1 MGYKLMNIDK
11 EFRKIVINLKSNY
24 EGVSLKKCNDNY
36 VGFFEYN
43 NDIVNESL
51 WFCKH
56 LRNIN
61 KDKVKIT
68 KSNLVNIKNQD
79 EKIIVIV
86 LESPHIDE
94 FNKNKFSVAP
104 APALGSTGCKLDK
117 YFYEII
123 NECFK
128 KYSIEKGKY
137 HVILSNAIQYQCSLL
152 TDTDIFRDRVW
163 LKLWL
168 SRNFKSEFINR
179 LQIYEPDIII
189 NLCTEGSHKKDSL
202 APNGGKTVINNIYL
216 NSTCDKKISYAKVS
230 KIKKTTLQELTQK
243 AIDVYN
249 INGIIECF
257 YGRHPSSWFNKKN
270 RWIKRV

>member
-1 MGYKLMNIDK
+1 MNINK
-11 EFRKIVINLKSNY
+11 KFRKIVINLKRNY
-24 EGVSLKKCNDNY
+24 NGVSLKKCNDNY
-36 VGFFEYN
+36 VGFFEYEN
-43 NDIVNESL
+43 GIVKEKL

-68 KSNLVNIKNQD
+68 KANLVNIKNQY

-117 YFYEII
+117 YFCEVI

-128 KYSIEKGKY
+128 KYDIEKGKY
-137 HVILSNAIQYQCSLL
+137 HVILSNAIQYQCSLG
-152 TDTDIFRDRVW
+152 TDTEVFRDRVW

-168 SRNFKSEFINR
+168 SRNLKSEFIKR
-179 LQIYEPDIII
+179 LQIYEPDIIV
-189 NLCTEGSHKKDSL
+189 NLCTKGSHEKDSL
-202 APNGGKTVINNIYL
+202 SLGQKSINNIYL
-216 NSTCDKKISYAKVS
+216 KSICDKKRAYEKIE
-230 KIKKTTLQELTQK
+230 KIKNTTLRKLTQK
-243 AIDVYN
+243 AINKYSEN
-249 INGIIECF
+249 RKIKCF
-257 YGRHPSSWFNKKN
+257 YGNHPSSWFNKRN